1 MCGICGVVHPA
12 NSGRRA
18 DAAALERMRD
28 TLFHRGPDGTGSHL
42 AEQVGLGHRRLS
54 IVDVAHGAQPMYSAD
69 RRYVLVYNG
78 EIYNH
83 PDLMRQ
89 LQSSGV
95 NYTTHCDTETVLHLF
110 ERDRM
115 KSIPQLRGMFAI
127 GLWDAQQRELV
138 LARDRFGVKP
148 LYYVHGSD
156 GSLWFASEIKAL
168 LAAGAVKPTLNR
180 TALPD
185 YLANH
190 APSGNETLFEGVMRL
205 PPGHTLIWRD
215 GAVTIERYWELPA
228 GEKPHDGRSDADLV
242 DEYRERFR
250 EAVRMRLMADV
261 PLGMFLSGGI
271 DSAAITAMMA
281 SLVSDPIRTFSVAFA
296 EREANELH
304 YARLV
309 AGRYNTD
316 HREIVVNPN
325 DFWAAVPRLVW
336 HEDEPMAHPS
346 SVALNF
352 VSRLAAAHVKVVLTG
367 EGSDETLA
375 GYNRYRVTIAN
386 LALGNAWESATPRA
400 LRSLVRG
407 RVLALSPTGK
417 AGRRLRRTFLAMPAD
432 LDALYF
438 DNFAVFGRGW
448 QSRLLAPD
456 VRAELASVNPYAAFH
471 EGIGRAGDVPMLAKL
486 LHADVATYLHEL
498 LMKQDQMSMAASIES
513 RVPFLDHPLA
523 EFASGLP
530 QRLRLR
536 GSTTKVILRRAMK
549 DLLPPEILSRR
560 KMGFPVPVGAWLRG
574 PYRHMLDEYVTG
586 ERALGRGLFDE
597 AVVRGMVNSH
607 VNGEADHSE
616 RLWSLINLEHWHR
629 IFLEG
634 EEPAQL
640 PVVEVGSGQTKVL
653 AGAA

>member
-1 MCGICGVVHPA
+1 M
-12 NSGRRA
+12 
-18 DAAALERMRD
+18 
-28 TLFHRGPDGTGSHL
+28 
-42 AEQVGLGHRRLS
+42 
-54 IVDVAHGAQPMYSAD
+54 
-69 RRYVLVYNG
+69 
-78 EIYNH
+78 
-83 PDLMRQ
+83 
-89 LQSSGV
+89 
-95 NYTTHCDTETVLHLF
+95 
-110 ERDRM
+110 
-115 KSIPQLRGMFAI
+115 
-127 GLWDAQQRELV
+127 
-138 LARDRFGVKP
+138 
-148 LYYVHGSD
+148 
-156 GSLWFASEIKAL
+156 
-168 LAAGAVKPTLNR
+168 
-180 TALPD
+180 
-185 YLANH
+185 
-190 APSGNETLFEGVMRL
+190 
-205 PPGHTLIWRD
+205 
-215 GAVTIERYWELPA
+215 
-228 GEKPHDGRSDADLV
+228 
-242 DEYRERFR
+242 
-250 EAVRMRLMADV
+250 
-261 PLGMFLSGGI
+261 
-271 DSAAITAMMA
+271 
-281 SLVSDPIRTFSVAFA
+281 
-296 EREANELH
+296 
-304 YARLV
+304 
-309 AGRYNTD
+309 
-316 HREIVVNPN
+316 
-325 DFWAAVPRLVW
+325 
-336 HEDEPMAHPS
+336 
-346 SVALNF
+346 
-352 VSRLAAAHVKVVLTG
+352 
-367 EGSDETLA
+367 
-375 GYNRYRVTIAN
+375 
-386 LALGNAWESATPRA
+386 LALA
-400 LRSLVRG
+400 
-407 RVLALSPTGK
+407 PTGT

-448 QSRLLAPD
+448 QSHLFAPD

-471 EGIGRAGDVPMLAKL
+471 EGIARAGDVPMLAKL

-597 AVVRGMVNSH
+597 AVVRGMVSSH